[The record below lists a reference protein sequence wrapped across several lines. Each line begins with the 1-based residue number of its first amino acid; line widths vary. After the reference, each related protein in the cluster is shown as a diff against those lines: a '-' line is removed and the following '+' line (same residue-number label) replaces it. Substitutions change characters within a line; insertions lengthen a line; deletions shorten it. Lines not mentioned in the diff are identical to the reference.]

1 MASPYRWSAPVRN
14 GAITP
19 RRASTEKAIPVWC
32 AIALVAVVFVVVIF
46 PCLVLLMLL

>member
-19 RRASTEKAIPVWC
+19 RRASTEDAIPVWC
-32 AIALVAVVFVVVIF
+32 EIALFVVVVF
-46 PCLVLLMLL
+46 PWLVLLML

>member
-19 RRASTEKAIPVWC
+19 RRAPTEDAIPVWC
-32 AIALVAVVFVVVIF
+32 EIALFGVVFVAVIF